1 MTAKSY
7 RDPIVVQLQGFAG
20 DSLPE
25 GVIDTL
31 LKVKNII
38 V

>member
-1 MTAKSY
+1 MTAKSS
-7 RDPIVVQLQGFAG
+7 RDPVVQVQGFAG